1 MKWKSYLANEHSE
14 QIFLQLN
21 LLLRASTLQNT
32 SSASNVNRKCV
43 KKRQTRAQ
51 LAPFLSATST
61 KQPSSKNLTP
71 LHPGKFVGKV
81 YLQTICLF
89 LTTSLTSLES
99 CTKSCPGTFNF
110 RWNFHKCRLKPG
122 ETRLICFTAPC
133 PWTTNCQQLE
143 SSNWTKFVT
152 FTVPINSSLKLARFK
167 PSQPLMMSS
176 GTSKWPK
183 TQQNYAIWT
192 HFQGNS
198 ADDLADQKVT
208 CEKIYIWTEMAVN
221 VIYWLYI
228 AKGIL
233 KIHFP
238 WNKTSLF
245 DGLKRKL
252 SSKDFY
258 SLATQ

>member
-32 SSASNVNRKCV
+32 PSASNVNRKCG
-43 KKRQTRAQ
+43 KRRQTRAQ
-51 LAPFLSATST
+51 LALFLSATST

-71 LHPGKFVGKV
+71 SLSGKV
-81 YLQTICLF
+81 YLQTICYF

-110 RWNFHKCRLKPG
+110 RWNFHKCRLKPD
-122 ETRLICFTAPC
+122 ETRPICFTAPC

-143 SSNWTKFVT
+143 SSIWTKFVT
-152 FTVPINSSLKLARFK
+152 FTVPINGSLKLARFK
-167 PSQPLMMSS
+167 PSQLLMMSS

-183 TQQNYAIWT
+183 TQQFYAIWT

-198 ADDLADQKVT
+198 ADDLADQKANSNAPSVVT
-208 CEKIYIWTEMAVN
+208 WPHATWQCTCIPFPVPPSKPLEKEE
-221 VIYWLYI
+221 
-228 AKGIL
+228 
-233 KIHFP
+233 F
-238 WNKTSLF
+238 
-245 DGLKRKL
+245 
-252 SSKDFY
+252 
-258 SLATQ
+258 

>member
-21 LLLRASTLQNT
+21 LLFRASTLQNT
-32 SSASNVNRKCV
+32 SSASNVNSKWG

-51 LAPFLSATST
+51 LAPFSSATST
-61 KQPSSKNLTP
+61 KEASSKNLTP
-71 LHPGKFVGKV
+71 IASWEIWHIFERESLPPNN
-81 YLQTICLF
+81 LLF
-89 LTTSLTSLES
+89 SDKSLTSLES

-122 ETRLICFTAPC
+122 ETRPICFTAPC

-143 SSNWTKFVT
+143 SSIWTKFVT

-183 TQQNYAIWT
+183 TQQIYAIWT
-192 HFQGNS
+192 HFQGYS
-198 ADDLADQKVT
+198 ADNLADQKANSNAPTVVT
-208 CEKIYIWTEMAVN
+208 WPHATWQCTCIPFPVPPSKPLEKEE
-221 VIYWLYI
+221 L
-228 AKGIL
+228 
-233 KIHFP
+233 
-238 WNKTSLF
+238 
-245 DGLKRKL
+245 
-252 SSKDFY
+252 
-258 SLATQ
+258 